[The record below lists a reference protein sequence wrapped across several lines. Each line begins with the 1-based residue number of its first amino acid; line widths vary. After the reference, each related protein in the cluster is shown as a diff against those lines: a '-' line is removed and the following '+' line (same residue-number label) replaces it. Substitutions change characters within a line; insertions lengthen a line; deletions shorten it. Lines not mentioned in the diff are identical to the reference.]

1 MKTKDVIALFVIAL
15 LALPFKVSADSGG
28 YIVKL
33 KDVIVPVELTEML
46 TEVNS
51 EHGIYTADNV
61 EQLEIFSKYI
71 EYTETNDEIAL
82 IEGQPK
88 AEVFS
93 LRNSEQITEQWQLSM
108 VNADFAW
115 ELETYGNDINVA
127 VIDTGCNQHED
138 LNITD
143 GYDFITNTNDYTDNN
158 GHGTH
163 IAGIISAQ
171 DNDIGVNGIA
181 PKVNLYALK
190 CVDPYYSS
198 GVTELVAA
206 IYAAV
211 DTYNCKV
218 INMSLGI
225 PSNKESLYEAVKYA
239 TDKGTII
246 VAAVGNDGDNEYYKS
261 RLYYPAAYD
270 EVIGVGSVGMTKER
284 SLKSQQNESV
294 FIVAPGEDYNSTIGT
309 DEYDFKSGTSQ
320 ATPMVTATA
329 AMLFSVDYD
338 MTLDEFK
345 DYIANC
351 SERLDD
357 DYCGYGLLNSK
368 AMFLDCIK
376 NMDYYISP
384 INSDGVIVYNN
395 TKDGLNAVGI
405 FAEYDDN
412 RYVSIF
418 IQESIR
424 DLKGPSYIRFTLEQ
438 KGISTN
444 AINKELEEVDYI
456 IFEDN
461 ALLLASKYQKTVLN
475 HPANKQKEL
484 IMQKLARNGFSFDM
498 INKTIRELSFEEDN
512 QEKLAL
518 EYEKKKKEIKN
529 KENELNS
536 LNFEIDRIQN
546 KKV

>member
-1 MKTKDVIALFVIAL
+1 MKTKIGIIIIVMIAMLSP
-15 LALPFKVSADSGG
+15 PFNVTAKNKG
-28 YIVKL
+28 YIIKL
-33 KDVIVPVELTEML
+33 KDTNIPIGLTELL
-46 TEVNS
+46 TE
-51 EHGIYTADNV
+51 INV
-61 EQLEIFSKYI
+61 EHRLYSAENINNLDKFSEYI
-71 EYTETNDEIAL
+71 EYTETNDEIVL
-82 IEGQPK
+82 IEGQPQ

-138 LNITD
+138 LNIAD

-171 DNDIGVNGIA
+171 HNDIGIKGVA

-294 FIVAPGEDYNSTIGT
+294 FVVAPGEDYNSTIGT

-329 AMLFSVDYD
+329 AMLFSIDYN

-345 DYIANC
+345 GYIANC
-351 SERLDD
+351 SEQIDD

-376 NMDYYISP
+376 NTDYYISP

-395 TKDGLNAVGI
+395 TKDELNAVGI

-412 RYVSIF
+412 RYVSG
-418 IQESIR
+418 SINDITLLPEDKIKVNYITTKEMIKFFLWSSTENLTPLSKGR
-424 DLKGPSYIRFTLEQ
+424 IGGILK
-438 KGISTN
+438 
-444 AINKELEEVDYI
+444 
-456 IFEDN
+456 
-461 ALLLASKYQKTVLN
+461 
-475 HPANKQKEL
+475 
-484 IMQKLARNGFSFDM
+484 
-498 INKTIRELSFEEDN
+498 
-512 QEKLAL
+512 
-518 EYEKKKKEIKN
+518 
-529 KENELNS
+529 
-536 LNFEIDRIQN
+536 
-546 KKV
+546 

>member
-1 MKTKDVIALFVIAL
+1 MKTKISIMVIVMIAML
-15 LALPFKVSADSGG
+15 SPPFNVMADDGG
-28 YIVKL
+28 YIIKL
-33 KDVIVPVELTEML
+33 KDVSIPMELTEL
-46 TEVNS
+46 LDEINI
-51 EHGIYTADNV
+51 EHRLYSIDDENK
-61 EQLEIFSKYI
+61 LDDFSDYI
-71 EYTETNDEIAL
+71 EYIETNDEVVL

-88 AEVFS
+88 VGLYS
-93 LRNSEQITEQWQLSM
+93 LPKDEFYTEQWQLQM
-108 VNADFAW
+108 VNAEFAW
-115 ELETYGNDINVA
+115 ELETYGNDVNVA

-138 LNITD
+138 LKVAD
-143 GYDFITNTNDYTDNN
+143 GYDFITNSDDYTDNN

-171 DNDIGVNGIA
+171 HNDIGIAGIT

-190 CVDPYYSS
+190 CVDPYYNS
-198 GVTELVAA
+198 GVAELVAA

-261 RLYYPAAYD
+261 RLYYPAAYE
-270 EVIGVGSVGMTKER
+270 EVIGVGSVGITKQR
-284 SLKSQQNESV
+284 SQKSQQNESV
-294 FIVAPGEDYNSTIGT
+294 FVVAPGEDYKSTIGT

-345 DYIANC
+345 GYIANC

-376 NMDYYISP
+376 NTDYYISP

-395 TKDGLNAVGI
+395 TKDELNAVGI
-405 FAEYDDN
+405 FAEYNDN
-412 RYVSIF
+412 RYVSG
-418 IQESIR
+418 SITDITLLPEDKIKVNYATTKER
-424 DLKGPSYIRFTLEQ
+424 IKFFLWSSTENLTPLTKGRIGGTLK
-438 KGISTN
+438 
-444 AINKELEEVDYI
+444 
-456 IFEDN
+456 
-461 ALLLASKYQKTVLN
+461 
-475 HPANKQKEL
+475 
-484 IMQKLARNGFSFDM
+484 
-498 INKTIRELSFEEDN
+498 
-512 QEKLAL
+512 
-518 EYEKKKKEIKN
+518 
-529 KENELNS
+529 
-536 LNFEIDRIQN
+536 
-546 KKV
+546 